1 MLCKRRPSEVYIY
14 QIKRVGNRRIEP
26 GLLLYNYFGV
36 FSGSLIK
43 MKKLGRRRL
52 RVSRGRTKM
61 RNRSHSEI
69 LKIAPKQLIWNMANS
84 CVLKP
89 NISGATYQP
98 LNCYYR
104 CNNLVN

>member
-14 QIKRVGNRRIEP
+14 QIKRVGNRIIEP

-69 LKIAPKQLIWNMANS
+69 LKLPRNNSSGIWPILAFSNRTFLAQLIS
-84 CVLKP
+84 H
-89 NISGATYQP
+89 
-98 LNCYYR
+98 
-104 CNNLVN
+104 